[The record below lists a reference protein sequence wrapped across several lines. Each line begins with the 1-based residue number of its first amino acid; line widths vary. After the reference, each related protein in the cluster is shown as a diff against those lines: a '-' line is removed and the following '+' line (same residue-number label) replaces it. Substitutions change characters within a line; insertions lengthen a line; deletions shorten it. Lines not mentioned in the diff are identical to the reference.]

1 MQNVANSLGNS
12 FFDLSDDVILEI
24 LVDQTGKAKGSCGL
38 KWDYSE
44 EFGFQTIL
52 GKTKF
57 TMSHYLNRMGHPEV
71 YIIASEGGRERTI
84 FEPPLHISQTPAG
97 AFLRALTSLFW
108 FKSLPQVPEGER
120 QKTKLRNA
128 IQDLYK
134 MVGGEYPPFPTMRL
148 PM

>member
-1 MQNVANSLGNS
+1 MQNAANSLGNS

-71 YIIASEGGRERTI
+71 YIIASEGGRER
-84 FEPPLHISQTPAG
+84 
-97 AFLRALTSLFW
+97 
-108 FKSLPQVPEGER
+108 K
-120 QKTKLRNA
+120 KTKLRNA

-134 MVGGEYPPFPTMRL
+134 MVGGEYPPFPTMRW